1 MKIGKNTSSVSGRK
15 KIKIVSA
22 KQKLP
27 KKITPKHKVVKLI
40 PWAMAGLACFYLVSL
55 IAVINFFPV
64 LFAIPNSYAQD
75 STSLGGV
82 TTPTIQPRTYTT
94 SSPTTTT
101 NTVRTTVP
109 VTSQTLNGTTATD
122 SASNDSTINKLP
134 VSNSSGVTMPADST
148 LSTQTSDQTVKA
160 ITLSPPLKF
169 IKPAD
174 AETLSDNYT
183 IVASIDHAK
192 EISFYLTQKG
202 SLSERYLGKATLV
215 SETTAKPQKWQYS
228 VKTKDV
234 PNGEYE
240 LFASIKNE
248 FGDYK
253 SDVVPVRIN
262 NPLEKI
268 AESSSSTSTS
278 AEKNETASAETK
290 ETTAVSAKNL
300 AEVQKNITERSMAQS
315 KASNSIGNNTSSQ
328 STINTSANTET
339 VAGVLPKEIDSDMDG
354 ISNEE
359 EKRIGTDPNS
369 ADSDKDGFLDGDEV
383 KNGFNPLKAS
393 EGSKKDRIFFESP
406 KSKGEIKND
415 LINIKDVKAV
425 VEGDTSQGI
434 AINGQGLPNS
444 FVTVY
449 IYSDFPTIVT
459 VLTDENGN
467 WTYTLDKSLEEGNH
481 EVYVAIT
488 DNEGH
493 ITAKS
498 SPIAFV
504 KTAQAVTKTDRSS
517 TSSGNQLLA
526 LQSPVKAAGASHLLI
541 VIVIIIVSLSTAVG
555 LIGLF
560 LIYRHHKL
568 KEEAVT

>member
-1 MKIGKNTSSVSGRK
+1 MNIKKNDRSNSGRK

-22 KQKLP
+22 RQKLP
-27 KKITPKHKVVKLI
+27 SQITRKHKAVKLI
-40 PWAMAGLACFYLVSL
+40 PWAMTGLACFYLVSL

-75 STSLGGV
+75 STSLGGT
-82 TTPTIQPRTYTT
+82 TTPTMQPRTYTAP
-94 SSPTTTT
+94 SPTTTADT
-101 NTVRTTVP
+101 ARTTVP
-109 VTSQTLNGTTATD
+109 VTTQIL
-122 SASNDSTINKLP
+122 NDSTTPVGSSSEPISNTLP
-134 VSNSSGVTMPADST
+134 TSNSLNITKPIDSNLT
-148 LSTQTSDQTVKA
+148 TQTYDQTVRA
-160 ITLSPPLKF
+160 VELSPPLKF
-169 IKPAD
+169 LKPANS
-174 AETLSDNYT
+174 EILSGNFT
-183 IVASIDHAK
+183 IVAGINHAK
-192 EISFYLTQKG
+192 EISFYLTQRG
-202 SLSERYLGKATLV
+202 SLSERYLGKATLA
-215 SETTAKPQKWQYS
+215 SETSAKPQKWQYS

-234 PNGEYE
+234 PNGEYG
-240 LFASIKNE
+240 LFAKIKNE

-253 SDVVPVRIN
+253 SEAVPIKVSNLI
-262 NPLEKI
+262 ETSI
-268 AESSSSTSTS
+268 GSSVSTSTERTETS
-278 AEKNETASAETK
+278 LNTSRESVAVTAE
-290 ETTAVSAKNL
+290 NL
-300 AEVQKNITERSMAQS
+300 KEVQKNITDRSAVRPGTANNISGQS
-315 KASNSIGNNTSSQ
+315 VSINALQ
-328 STINTSANTET
+328 QET
-339 VAGVLPKEIDSDMDG
+339 VAGILPKEIDSDMDG

-359 EKRIGTDPNS
+359 EKRIGTNPNS

-393 EGSKKDRIFFESP
+393 EGNKKDRIFFESP

-415 LINIKDVKAV
+415 LINIEDVRAV

-434 AINGQGLPNS
+434 AINGKGLPNS

-504 KTAQAVTKTDRSS
+504 KTAQAVSKTDASNASS
-517 TSSGNQLLA
+517 DNQLLA

-568 KEEAVT
+568 KEEAIA